1 MIHYP
6 KFIVSD
12 QKEESISIQ
21 RVNSSTWTCCTIIL
35 AIIVKLEPP
44 PSPIFCSK
52 AKLLVLKLIK
62 KIQKNH
68 CCSILVTDRQTVT
81 EENIGEIKI

>member
-44 PSPIFCSK
+44 PYPDF
-52 AKLLVLKLIK
+52 L
-62 KIQKNH
+62 Q
-68 CCSILVTDRQTVT
+68 
-81 EENIGEIKI
+81 